1 MDNAMLPRQMKN
13 AAGEEKCYYRS
24 CIGFDQASLDR
35 KPDQL
40 RWRHQLSVTPAVPAD
55 ISGRGSTVLSRLQQE
70 SESNY
75 PLERTYG
82 PRLPSGPR
90 VWNVLI
96 NCPRSTPALPHRR
109 P

>member
-1 MDNAMLPRQMKN
+1 MKN

-70 SESNY
+70 SESNNA
-75 PLERTYG
+75 LERTHDR
-82 PRLPSGPR
+82 RLRCGRRASRIRIKCHRFG
-90 VWNVLI
+90 
-96 NCPRSTPALPHRR
+96 SALSRGVQR
-109 P
+109 DR

>member
-40 RWRHQLSVTPAVPAD
+40 RWRHQLSVTPAVSAD

-75 PLERTYG
+75 ALERLHG
-82 PRLPSGPR
+82 PQPR
-90 VWNVLI
+90 RGQRALRI
-96 NCPRSTPALPHRR
+96 KIKCLRSAAAMPCI
-109 P
+109 

>member
-40 RWRHQLSVTPAVPAD
+40 RWRHQLSVTPAVSAD
-55 ISGRGSTVLSRLQQE
+55 ISGRGSTVLIRLQQE

-75 PLERTYG
+75 ALERTYG
-82 PRLPSGPR
+82 QRPRQGRR
-90 VWNVLI
+90 VGTIGIKYL
-96 NCPRSTPALPHRR
+96 
-109 P
+109 